1 MKLINNSAIGI
12 CLLVSLSAHSQDTS
26 NDTTRKSTAPVNVTD
41 PAQKSENKKEEYK
54 SKEWRQGNEAI
65 TDTTKGSGDRLRSS
79 MRKKAQK
86 QHGVAPPPPPP
97 PPPAKPQ

>member
-12 CLLVSLSAHSQDTS
+12 CLLVSLSAHSQDTG
-26 NDTTRKSTAPVNVTD
+26 NDTTKKSSAPVNVTD

-54 SKEWRQGNEAI
+54 SKEWRQGNEVI
-65 TDTTKGSGDRLRSS
+65 TDTTKGSGDRLRSG

-86 QHGVAPPPPPP
+86 QHGVPPPPPP

>member
-1 MKLINNSAIGI
+1 MTQQRNP
-12 CLLVSLSAHSQDTS
+12 
-26 NDTTRKSTAPVNVTD
+26 RAPVNVTD

-86 QHGVAPPPPPP
+86 QHGVAPPPPPLRRLLLNRN
-97 PPPAKPQ
+97 KVTTWLGKICI